1 MIVVAVEC
9 GIIAV
14 LERLGMGKVCKFV
27 VSSRNDDATLDDVI
41 RNTFGVVLVM
51 RQTTAGASSRV
62 VVDIKIDAIAI
73 AVIES
78 GRVLVADAKW
88 ILIAIGIRVRTVAV

>member
-1 MIVVAVEC
+1 
-9 GIIAV
+9 
-14 LERLGMGKVCKFV
+14 MGKVCKFV

-51 RQTTAGASSRV
+51 RQTTASRV
-62 VVDIKIDAIAI
+62 VVNIKIDAIAI